1 MSTLAEHHPEL
12 AARLGLNVD
21 AIKRDGEYLGKL
33 CIVTFREPL
42 NPSPTRKDPIAFL
55 PPDYQRFGIVDK
67 AGIGV
72 VHPGETWIV
81 RPFTTGVGAVFL
93 VPIAPIELGAL
104 LALDSKFIGELV
116 EELASRRPDLLGAL
130 SELLPRPAPPSA
142 PSPSPQVVAE
152 IAKLREAL
160 QAADQAL
167 ALAQTLPDLFTKAR
181 QAAAPLLA
189 PAPVKLEE
197 FREKPIYLADAN
209 LFINAKRWNWT
220 ECNRVLDSAGLYFQL
235 AVTRAVY
242 NELHHSFRLPADLI
256 ILEAAPVEDG
266 LRELALVNASAT
278 GKKAGE
284 ADLSLVQALLADK
297 RIRGIITEDPDIR
310 NIHPESLVRKL
321 DGRDVECV
329 TAAEFCQRHKKLVK
343 G

>member
-42 NPSPTRKDPIAFL
+42 NPTPTRKDPIAFL

-72 VHPGETWIV
+72 VQPGETWIV
-81 RPFTTGVGAVFL
+81 RPFTTGGGAMFL
-93 VPIAPIELGAL
+93 VPVAPVELSTL
-104 LALDSKFIGELV
+104 LSLDSKFITEIMQ
-116 EELASRRPDLLGAL
+116 ELADRRPDLLGTL
-130 SELLPRPAPPSA
+130 RELLPRPAPPTPA
-142 PSPSPQVVAE
+142 PPPQLVAE
-152 IAKLREAL
+152 VTQLRDAL
-160 QAADQAL
+160 RKADEAL
-167 ALAQTLPDLFTKAR
+167 ALAQNLPDLVAKAR
-181 QAAAPLLA
+181 LAAAPLLA

-197 FREKPIYLADAN
+197 FREKPVYLADAN
-209 LFINAKRWNWT
+209 LFINAKRWNWP
-220 ECNRVLDSAGLYFQL
+220 ESNRVLDSAGLYFQL
-235 AVTRAVY
+235 AVTRAVHD
-242 NELHHSFRLPADLI
+242 ELHHSYRLPSDII
-256 ILEAAPVEDG
+256 ILEPEPIADELRSLAA
-266 LRELALVNASAT
+266 ANAGAT
-278 GKKAGE
+278 GKKAGD
-284 ADLSLVQALLADK
+284 ADLSLVQALLTNK

-310 NIHPESLVRKL
+310 NMHPESLVRKL
-321 DGRDVECV
+321 DGREVDCL